1 MKVPKQLRV
10 GVPMVGVVLIGYLS
24 LSSVLQGRIQV
35 RDLPSEPTLLF
46 SPFWW
51 GSSDSLSLSLCRAR
65 PGAKDYDSRTLNDT
79 PKIPDSKKNKGKID
93 LGEEV
98 QVSCSSV
105 PRCCECGAN
114 RPTLPPQL
122 QRARDVVED
131 EYELKS
137 TRRS

>member
-51 GSSDSLSLSLCRAR
+51 GSSDSLSLSLSLSGSSRR
-65 PGAKDYDSRTLNDT
+65 EGLRLKDAERH
-79 PKIPDSKKNKGKID
+79 
-93 LGEEV
+93 
-98 QVSCSSV
+98 
-105 PRCCECGAN
+105 A
-114 RPTLPPQL
+114 
-122 QRARDVVED
+122 
-131 EYELKS
+131 
-137 TRRS
+137 

>member
-24 LSSVLQGRIQV
+24 LSSVLQGRIQ
-35 RDLPSEPTLLF
+35 
-46 SPFWW
+46 
-51 GSSDSLSLSLCRAR
+51 
-65 PGAKDYDSRTLNDT
+65 DYDSRTLNDT
-79 PKIPDSKKNKGKID
+79 PKIPDSKKNKDKID

-98 QVSCSSV
+98 
-105 PRCCECGAN
+105 
-114 RPTLPPQL
+114 